1 MTAMNPKP
9 LSYPRTDVTG
19 VVLAGGRGQR
29 MGGVDKGL
37 ATLADKP
44 MVAHVLEVLHR
55 QVGAVMI
62 NANRSIDEYAKFGYP
77 VVPDIIGDYSGPLA
91 GMATALQNANTPYVL
106 TVPCDSPLVAGDL
119 AERLYTTLL
128 NEDAE
133 ISVAHDGERMH
144 PVFALMRRDLL
155 PSLRGYLGA
164 GERKIDRWFARHRLA
179 ISDFADEPDSFLNV
193 NSPEERAAL
202 ELKLAETYSE

>member
-9 LSYPRTDVTG
+9 LSYPRSDVTG

-62 NANRSIDEYAKFGYP
+62 NANRSIDLAHIRFHSLTSQGTLYRLPAGARARTLTRARGLCRHPLVPSAASAPASSSPLRTEAGEGYP
-77 VVPDIIGDYSGPLA
+77 SAHHWKKRGNDEYPDGQDPTKDLE
-91 GMATALQNANTPYVL
+91 TA
-106 TVPCDSPLVAGDL
+106 C
-119 AERLYTTLL
+119 RLGRREK
-128 NEDAE
+128 NK
-133 ISVAHDGERMH
+133 VAHHD
-144 PVFALMRRDLL
+144 PD
-155 PSLRGYLGA
+155 RG
-164 GERKIDRWFARHRLA
+164 RQ
-179 ISDFADEPDSFLNV
+179 
-193 NSPEERAAL
+193 
-202 ELKLAETYSE
+202 

>member
-9 LSYPRTDVTG
+9 LSYPRSDVTG

-77 VVPDIIGDYSGPLA
+77 VVPDIIGDY
-91 GMATALQNANTPYVL
+91 
-106 TVPCDSPLVAGDL
+106 
-119 AERLYTTLL
+119 
-128 NEDAE
+128 
-133 ISVAHDGERMH
+133 
-144 PVFALMRRDLL
+144 
-155 PSLRGYLGA
+155 
-164 GERKIDRWFARHRLA
+164 
-179 ISDFADEPDSFLNV
+179 
-193 NSPEERAAL
+193 
-202 ELKLAETYSE
+202 